1 MTTEL
6 TATGW
11 RALPWAI
18 GFFALFF
25 VGDIVAGILADES
38 LPRPD
43 AADQKVYDYVVDN
56 AGANVAA
63 GLGQII
69 GAVCLAVVVG
79 LLARQLT
86 DRRVALWGWVSAAA
100 YAACGVLA
108 IVMAAVAPNV
118 SVDTVVLLRDANFLA
133 GGVVTVVALGVFTLL
148 ASRADVFSRGVRR
161 FGTIAAALAIASVF
175 SLVFYFAN
183 AFLPIGRIACM
194 IWAISAA
201 VSLIRSS
208 RRAPVGAAA

>member
-6 TATGW
+6 AATGR

-18 GFFALFF
+18 GFLALFL
-25 VGDIVAGILADES
+25 VGDIVAGIFTNDP

-43 AADQKVYDYVVDN
+43 AADQKIYDYVVDN
-56 AGANVAA
+56 PAANVAA
-63 GLGQII
+63 GLTQII
-69 GAVCLAVVVG
+69 MAVCLAVVVG

-86 DRRVALWGWVSAAA
+86 DRRFVAWGRVSAAA
-100 YAACGVLA
+100 YAVCGALG
-108 IVMAAVAPNV
+108 IVMAAVAPDV
-118 SVDTVVLLRDANFLA
+118 SVDTLVLLRDLNFLA
-133 GGVVTVVALGVFTLL
+133 GGVVVVVTLGVFTLL
-148 ASRADVFSRGVRR
+148 ASRADVFGRGVRR
-161 FGTIAAALAIASVF
+161 FGTIAAALAIASIF

-183 AFLPIGRIACM
+183 AFLPLGRVACM

-208 RRAPVGAAA
+208 RRAPVAA

>member
-6 TATGW
+6 NATGR

-25 VGDIVAGILADES
+25 VGDIVAGILANDP

-43 AADQKVYDYVVDN
+43 AADQKIYDYVVDN
-56 AGANVAA
+56 GAASVAG

-69 GAVCLAVVVG
+69 GAACLAVVVT

-86 DRRVALWGWVSAAA
+86 DRRFAPWGWASAAA

-108 IVMAAVAPNV
+108 IVMAAIASSV
-118 SVDTVVLLRDANFLA
+118 SVGTVALLRDVNFLA
-133 GGVVTVVALGVFTLL
+133 GGVVTVVTLGTFTLL
-148 ASRADVFSRGVRR
+148 ASRADVFGRGVRR
-161 FGTIAAALAIASVF
+161 FGMIAAALAIASIF
-175 SLVFYFAN
+175 SLVFYYAN

-194 IWAISAA
+194 IWTVSAA

-208 RRAPVGAAA
+208 RRVPVEASA

>member
-6 TATGW
+6 SATGR

-18 GFFALFF
+18 GFLALFF
-25 VGDIVAGILADES
+25 VGDIVAGILADDP

-56 AGANVAA
+56 PLASVVAGHA
-63 GLGQII
+63 QII
-69 GAVCLAVVVG
+69 MAVCLVVVVG

-86 DRRVALWGWVSAAA
+86 DRRFVIWGRVSAAA
-100 YAACGVLA
+100 YAVCGVLA
-108 IVMAAVAPNV
+108 IVMAAVAPDV
-118 SVDTVVLLRDANFLA
+118 SVDTLVLLRDLNFLA
-133 GGVVTVVALGVFTLL
+133 GGVVQVVTLGVFTLL
-148 ASRADVFSRGVRR
+148 ASRADVFGRGVRR
-161 FGTIAAALAIASVF
+161 FGTIAAVLAIASIF

-194 IWAISAA
+194 IWLISAA

-208 RRAPVGAAA
+208 RRAPVEATA

>member
-6 TATGW
+6 SATGR

-18 GFFALFF
+18 GFLALFF
-25 VGDIVAGILADES
+25 IGDIVAGLVANDP

-56 AGANVAA
+56 PLASVVAGHA
-63 GLGQII
+63 QII
-69 GAVCLAVVVG
+69 MAVCLMVVVG

-86 DRRVALWGWVSAAA
+86 DRRFVVWGRISAAA
-100 YAACGVLA
+100 YAVCGVLA
-108 IVMAAVAPNV
+108 IVMAAVAPDV
-118 SVDTVVLLRDANFLA
+118 SVDTLVLLRDLNFLA
-133 GGVVTVVALGVFTLL
+133 GGVVQVVTLGVFTLL
-148 ASRADVFSRGVRR
+148 ASRADVFGTGVRR
-161 FGTIAAALAIASVF
+161 FGTIAAALAMASIF

-183 AFLPIGRIACM
+183 AFLPLGRVACM

-201 VSLIRSS
+201 VSMMRSS
-208 RRAPVGAAA
+208 RRVPLSV

>member
-6 TATGW
+6 TAIGR

-18 GFFALFF
+18 GFLALFF
-25 VGDIVAGILADES
+25 AGDIVAGILANDP

-56 AGANVAA
+56 AGASVAA
-63 GLGQII
+63 GLVQIL

-86 DRRVALWGWVSAAA
+86 DRRFLLWGRVSAAA
-100 YAACGVLA
+100 YAACGALA
-108 IVMAAVAPNV
+108 IVMAAVAPSV
-118 SVDTVVLLRDANFLA
+118 SVDTLVLLRDVNFLA
-133 GGVVTVVALGVFTLL
+133 GGVVTVVTLGVFTLL
-148 ASRADVFSRGVRR
+148 ASRADVFGRGVRR
-161 FGTIAAALAIASVF
+161 FGTIAAALAIASIF

>member
-6 TATGW
+6 TATGR

-18 GFFALFF
+18 GFLALFF
-25 VGDIVAGILADES
+25 VGDIVAGILANDP

-43 AADQKVYDYVVDN
+43 TADQKIYDYVVDN
-56 AGANVAA
+56 AAASVAG

-69 GAVCLAVVVG
+69 GAACLAVVVT

-86 DRRVALWGWVSAAA
+86 DRRFAPWGWASAAA

-108 IVMAAVAPNV
+108 IVMAAIASRV
-118 SVDTVVLLRDANFLA
+118 SVDTVALLRDVNFLA
-133 GGVVTVVALGVFTLL
+133 GGVVTVVTLGMFTLL
-148 ASRADVFSRGVRR
+148 ASRADVFGRGVRR
-161 FGTIAAALAIASVF
+161 FGMVAAALAIASIF
-175 SLVFYFAN
+175 SLVFYYAN

-194 IWAISAA
+194 IWAVSAS

-208 RRAPVGAAA
+208 RRAPVGASA